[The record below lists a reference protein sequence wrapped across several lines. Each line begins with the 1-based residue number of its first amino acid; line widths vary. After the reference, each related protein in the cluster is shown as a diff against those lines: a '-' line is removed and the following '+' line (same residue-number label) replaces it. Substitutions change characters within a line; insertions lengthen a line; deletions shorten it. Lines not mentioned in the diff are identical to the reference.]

1 MGKNLTSNFSEEF
14 ARSAPKLEHKKAARV
29 DYLHSLLA
37 PTVTV
42 ATLSLTMSPL
52 LLRPLLLFLLHL

>member
-1 MGKNLTSNFSEEF
+1 MGKNLTPNFSEEF

-37 PTVTV
+37 QTFTV
-42 ATLSLTMSPL
+42 AMLSLTMSPL
-52 LLRPLLLFLLHL
+52 LLRPLLFLLHL